1 MTTPWPVVLTAL
13 AAATAWACGGSHILA
28 AWVAVAVQPAVW
40 AYVADA
46 KDLVGMFAKCR
57 HTGRRHPLAAA
68 LLWPWTTFMYGC
80 AFAESLLQHRRGA
93 DGSTYDVVQVVIEDT
108 VTIMAGSILSMHEVD
123 PCRTFLVD
131 LQAEL
136 VPPPNFCAA
145 GRYAYCGSVQGVLQ
159 GPRAL
164 AQVVRDCLTCV
175 RTNTNTRS
183 HGLVDTIFVGGLFG
197 NSKAVAG
204 VVAALVMEIMQPS
217 MKECGPVLQEAL
229 LSVDVDVN
237 DQVVRALWTAVRNVL
252 AEERRGIF
260 PGRLTVKLPNPVRL
274 ELELDVT
281 VTVKDSDTD
290 DLDRDRDAD
299 ADADTDTDR
308 DAEVCVRSLSSV
320 PRVEDDARFL
330 GLDEEKELQD
340 LATMTASETFSVV
353 AVTGLDGSHT
363 FQTWAPVEA

>member
-1 MTTPWPVVLTAL
+1 
-13 AAATAWACGGSHILA
+13 
-28 AWVAVAVQPAVW
+28 
-40 AYVADA
+40 
-46 KDLVGMFAKCR
+46 
-57 HTGRRHPLAAA
+57 
-68 LLWPWTTFMYGC
+68 
-80 AFAESLLQHRRGA
+80 
-93 DGSTYDVVQVVIEDT
+93 
-108 VTIMAGSILSMHEVD
+108 
-123 PCRTFLVD
+123 
-131 LQAEL
+131 
-136 VPPPNFCAA
+136 
-145 GRYAYCGSVQGVLQ
+145 
-159 GPRAL
+159 
-164 AQVVRDCLTCV
+164 V
-175 RTNTNTRS
+175 RTNTNTRR

-274 ELELDVT
+274 ERELDVT
-281 VTVKDSDTD
+281 ITVKDSDTD
-290 DLDRDRDAD
+290 TDDLDWYRYTNTNAELDTNTN
-299 ADADTDTDR
+299 TDTDR

-320 PRVEDDARFL
+320 PHVEDDARFL